1 MGVGNERLRAAFRAL
16 PRSEKERLYLDIL
29 DTPPLDHKG
38 SWGEWLHTWLEDQSA
53 EGRRLGEIAERM
65 DFPTYQDAVVDDPW
79 NFLERHVS
87 WLIEQ
92 GYVRLVRIEAVI

>member
-1 MGVGNERLRAAFRAL
+1 MRPLLKARDEQRPVPDQRLKLGPF
-16 PRSEKERLYLDIL
+16 
-29 DTPPLDHKG
+29 
-38 SWGEWLHTWLEDQSA
+38 LHTWLEDQSA
-53 EGRRLGEIAERM
+53 EGRRLGEIAEHM
-65 DFPTYQDAVVDDPW
+65 DFPTYQDATVDDPW